1 MSKELKPLTH
11 FEFGDCEEKAR
22 LYPDTFEIPS
32 KQEIADLKVG
42 DYVKLFFVHNPTERM
57 WVKIDA
63 IYNNHSFTGTLAN
76 DPIFIHIVKFGD
88 RFAFHAKHIANILK
102 GDE

>member
-1 MSKELKPLTH
+1 MSDTLKPLKY

-42 DYVKLFFVHNPTERM
+42 DYVKLIFVHSPTERM

-63 IYNNHSFTGTLAN
+63 IYNNHSFTGSLAN
-76 DPIFIHIVKFGD
+76 DPIFIHIVKYGD

-102 GDE
+102 DDE